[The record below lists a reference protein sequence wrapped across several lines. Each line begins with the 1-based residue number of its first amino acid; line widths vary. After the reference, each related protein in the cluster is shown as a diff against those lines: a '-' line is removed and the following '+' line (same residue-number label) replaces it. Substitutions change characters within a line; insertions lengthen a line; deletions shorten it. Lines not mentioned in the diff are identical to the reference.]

1 MFKVNDFLIY
11 KKDVCKVKEIFTYE
25 PKNITYYALVP
36 IDDLSLT
43 ISVPVDTKLIRPII
57 SKKEVEQIIES
68 IPNIN
73 PIDNINDKMIEQEY
87 KSLFNSGTMEDLI
100 RIIKTA
106 YTRNDNRLKDNKK
119 ISERDDNYFKKAE
132 KLLYNEFAV
141 ALNKSYEETK
151 AYVTK
156 QVEKNTK

>member
-43 ISVPVDTKLIRPII
+43 ISVPIDTKLIRPII

-68 IPNIN
+68 IPSIN